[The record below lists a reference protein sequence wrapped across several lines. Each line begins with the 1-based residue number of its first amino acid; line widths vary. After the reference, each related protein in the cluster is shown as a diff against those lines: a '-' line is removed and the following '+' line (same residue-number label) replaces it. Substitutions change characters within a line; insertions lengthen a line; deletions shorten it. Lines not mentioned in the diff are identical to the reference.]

1 MRFEVIIYIYIYIF
15 ALFVKLFCKVVNLV
29 VSQFEWQLQVFLHS
43 SLGMLLCPFLNH
55 LAEV

>member
-1 MRFEVIIYIYIYIF
+1 MRFEVIKNIYIF
-15 ALFVKLFCKVVNLV
+15 ALFVKRFCKVVNLV
-29 VSQFEWQLQVFLHS
+29 VSQFEWQLQVFLHC

>member
-1 MRFEVIIYIYIYIF
+1 MRFEVIIYIYIF

-29 VSQFEWQLQVFLHS
+29 VSQVFLHF